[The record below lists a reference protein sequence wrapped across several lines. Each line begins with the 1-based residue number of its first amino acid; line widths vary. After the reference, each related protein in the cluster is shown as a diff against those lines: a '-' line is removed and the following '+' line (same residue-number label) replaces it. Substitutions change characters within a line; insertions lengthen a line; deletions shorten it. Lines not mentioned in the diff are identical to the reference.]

1 MCRIFGFRSVLDS
14 QVHRSLVSAENAL
27 AVQSER
33 HPDGWGVAYY
43 VSGAP
48 HLVRSA
54 GTALTD
60 TLFKRV
66 SGIVTSQTVLAHVRK
81 ATQGE
86 ISPVNCHPFQFGRW
100 VMAHNGDIAEFPTL
114 REALL
119 ERVAPRL
126 RRFLLGDTDS
136 EVVFHLFLTHL
147 ARLTEL
153 DRRGT
158 PVDAVVTALRATV
171 RDVTELAAGTGCLL
185 TLVVTDGE
193 LLVAHQGGRELHFST
208 HKVRCSERE
217 SCPFFAATC
226 EAPSAGGFVNH
237 LVVSSEPLHGEN
249 VWTRMAEGDIVS
261 VDAHMRFTRWPSA

>member
-43 VSGAP
+43 VSGSP

-60 TLFKRV
+60 TLFRRV
-66 SGIVTSQTVLAHVRK
+66 SGIVTSQTVLAHIRK

-100 VMAHNGDIAEFPTL
+100 ILAHNGDVAAFPDL
-114 REALL
+114 RPALL
-119 ERVAPRL
+119 DLIAPKL

-147 ARLTEL
+147 SRRTDL

-158 PVDAVVTALRATV
+158 RVEDVVDSLRATV
-171 RDVTELAAGTGCLL
+171 ADVRSLAGDSPALL

-208 HKVRCSERE
+208 HKHRCAERDT
-217 SCPFFAATC
+217 CPFFATSC
-226 EAPSAGGFVNH
+226 ESPANGYVNH
-237 LVVSSEPLHGEN
+237 LIVSSEPLHGEN
-249 VWTRMAEGDIVS
+249 VWTPLHPGELVS
-261 VDAHMRFTRWPSA
+261 VDGHMRFQRWSA